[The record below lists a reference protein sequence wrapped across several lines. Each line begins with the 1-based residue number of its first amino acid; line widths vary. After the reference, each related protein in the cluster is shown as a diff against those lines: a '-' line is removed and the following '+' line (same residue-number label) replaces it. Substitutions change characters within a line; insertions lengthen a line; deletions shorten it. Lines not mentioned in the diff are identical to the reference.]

1 MHSIEPESPIG
12 SQHSR
17 KSSTSHH
24 YEYFSYNLGKP
35 PGSEK
40 AKKTKR
46 LPKVTSDIVPV
57 GHCIQKIAP
66 MKELEKMM
74 TDLKKEN
81 FDLKLRLYHSETIL
95 SRDYNVYQLSQE
107 NSKLRTSLEGVI
119 KRIREYKRELTSV
132 RSAHPGRSIG
142 TQTDPPNKITIARIP
157 DQSELSNHL
166 LQELSL
172 MDTTL
177 YIEKLQ
183 NLTLQTTD
191 PHSQ

>member
-66 MKELEKMM
+66 MKELEKV
-74 TDLKKEN
+74 TEKE
-81 FDLKLRLYHSETIL
+81 
-95 SRDYNVYQLSQE
+95 
-107 NSKLRTSLEGVI
+107 
-119 KRIREYKRELTSV
+119 KR
-132 RSAHPGRSIG
+132 
-142 TQTDPPNKITIARIP
+142 
-157 DQSELSNHL
+157 
-166 LQELSL
+166 
-172 MDTTL
+172 
-177 YIEKLQ
+177 
-183 NLTLQTTD
+183 
-191 PHSQ
+191 